1 MSELIVNP
9 VTQLVDVEQVMLDL
23 EAETELFPIDAIRLV
38 QKHPWLFIPRL
49 IETIDN
55 AMFYIEAGEA
65 RDGEAHVFALYLL
78 TEFRAREAW
87 PAIRR
92 VLLLPDEAAS
102 FVFGSAA
109 FDDFDRIL
117 AVFAAGHIEI
127 LDELLS
133 HPDLDPFVRIEV
145 MESFFFLVRDGHMT
159 RDEAVGRLHGLL
171 RAAIAD
177 VDCQTATEVVQEL
190 VRYSPH
196 EALDEIRSAY
206 DNDLIDPE
214 QIEWSEVEES
224 IAEGQAGFEMR
235 LGDLDPTGIQDT
247 VDELEAWAL
256 SRDEPEDLDDEY
268 EEGEE
273 RVIDLQYQSAWRMVM
288 SLLKRRFDRI
298 YGIEPIKG
306 IDPIYLDALTPDE
319 PEEFEGGTIF
329 KTERRVGRNETCPC
343 GSGKKYKKCCGGS

>member
-9 VTQLVDVEQVMLDL
+9 VMPWVDVEQVMLDL

-49 IETIDN
+49 IDTIDN
-55 AMFYIEAGEA
+55 AMADHEAGEH
-65 RDGEAHVFALYLL
+65 RDGEAHVFALFLL

-92 VLLLPDEAAS
+92 VLLLPDEGALC
-102 FVFGSAA
+102 VFGGKLFES
-109 FDDFDRIL
+109 FERHL
-117 AVFAAGHIEI
+117 AVFAAGHVEI

-145 MESFFFLVRDGHMT
+145 MESFFLLVRDGHMT
-159 RDEAVGRLHGLL
+159 RDEAVGRLHRML

-177 VDCQTATEVVQEL
+177 VDCQTATELVQEL
-190 VRYSPH
+190 ARYSPH

-206 DNDLIDPE
+206 DDDLIDPE

-235 LGDLDPTGIQDT
+235 LGDLDPTGMQDT

-256 SRDEPEDLDDEY
+256 SRDES

-273 RVIDLQYQSAWRMVM
+273 PVIDLRSQSAFAQVMTQLWRQ
-288 SLLKRRFDRI
+288 FQ
-298 YGIEPIKG
+298 GIEPIDIKT
-306 IDPIYLDALTPDE
+306 LDSDE
-319 PEEFEGGTIF
+319 PEEFEVGTIF
-329 KTERRVGRNETCPC
+329 KTERRVGRNEPCPC
-343 GSGKKYKKCCGGS
+343 GSEKKYKKCCGGS